1 MFAGCRSDRVTAA
14 ESPQRHW
21 LKLYGEDASTQG
33 GRQRENKRNIIGAV
47 AFCEVVHLVIVGQ
60 TDDGL
65 KIAQPGT
72 RVSSVVCDGIGW
84 MVTVLREQR
93 VMEV

>member
-1 MFAGCRSDRVTAA
+1 
-14 ESPQRHW
+14 
-21 LKLYGEDASTQG
+21 
-33 GRQRENKRNIIGAV
+33 
-47 AFCEVVHLVIVGQ
+47 VGQ